1 MAPPPASD
9 KAEPFKSLL
18 AAWSLAVV
26 VVAVAGF
33 SLHWTYFYNFGL
45 QNQVLEAPL
54 ASLPIYA
61 IEMVRNGENL
71 LTLLISAIVFL
82 LPFQALLLVLRRSAN
97 AQSPGV
103 ACSARFVMRLCA
115 LDNELTVDAIR
126 AGLLIWV
133 AFHAGGV
140 VGYRNYC
147 LNVDERTSRLP
158 RATVVFLGNDG
169 DVKPP
174 FACDANSPDNKTVAA
189 MPTFVGDAAT
199 MLFNAS
205 GAACSSPTRSWRLL
219 CRNLV

>member
-97 AQSPGV
+97 AQSPGGCVLRTLRDAPVCARQRTHSRCHPRRV
-103 ACSARFVMRLCA
+103 ADL
-115 LDNELTVDAIR
+115 
-126 AGLLIWV
+126 
-133 AFHAGGV
+133 GGV
-140 VGYRNYC
+140 PRGRGRR
-147 LNVDERTSRLP
+147 LSQLLPERRRTNVASAARHCSLSRQRWRCKAAVRL
-158 RATVVFLGNDG
+158 RRQ
-169 DVKPP
+169 
-174 FACDANSPDNKTVAA
+174 FA
-189 MPTFVGDAAT
+189 
-199 MLFNAS
+199 
-205 GAACSSPTRSWRLL
+205 
-219 CRNLV
+219 

>member
-33 SLHWTYFYNFGL
+33 SL
-45 QNQVLEAPL
+45 
-54 ASLPIYA
+54 
-61 IEMVRNGENL
+61 
-71 LTLLISAIVFL
+71 
-82 LPFQALLLVLRRSAN
+82 
-97 AQSPGV
+97 
-103 ACSARFVMRLCA
+103 
-115 LDNELTVDAIR
+115 DNELTVDAIR

-140 VGYRNYC
+140 VGYRNHC